1 MRNKALQRRK
11 AKMARAIDKL
21 TKIVE
26 EKYLQIASLMN
37 KVETQM
43 QNTIKLS

>member
-1 MRNKALQRRK
+1 
-11 AKMARAIDKL
+11 MARAIDKL